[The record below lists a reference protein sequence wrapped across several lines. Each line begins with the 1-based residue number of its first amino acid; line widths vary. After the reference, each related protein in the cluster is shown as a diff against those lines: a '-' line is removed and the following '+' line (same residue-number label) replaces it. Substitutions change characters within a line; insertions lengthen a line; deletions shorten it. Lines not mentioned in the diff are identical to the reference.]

1 MSSIQLG
8 EDEITHLRSQNDQLW
23 KIIEKQRVMIQT
35 LQKENARLSA
45 DRDGLTDKLESLER
59 ENGCKQRVTSLLISP
74 QTLEEMAETQE
85 LTPNETPT
93 SPMPP
98 PRSPYRPLKPENDL
112 DSPILTPSKS
122 SSSSVDKRQSSTVR
136 GRSKRESA
144 IYSRSLSQ
152 HSTKNKN
159 ASSPNLTYH
168 EKSQDRLNMTNI
180 QLKLVGS
187 TIKSNDKGKEVI
199 AFIISIGSPHQ
210 DEFEE
215 KWRVEKL
222 YSDFLTL
229 DSKLKTQLTNRSL
242 NAKMGKLPD
251 KALFSN
257 NAPNKVDQR
266 KIALEQYLQHI
277 ISLPLEDASDLC
289 EFLSTDIVEA
299 VNYKSFG
306 QKEGYLTKRGK
317 NFGGWKTRYFVMNDN
332 VLEYYESKEGTQLGS
347 IRLTNA
353 QIGRQISSSTPT
365 TEEYNNIYRHAF
377 LIVEQR
383 KASSSNYARHIL
395 CANSDDDRDEWV
407 QALLENI
414 QKTTN
419 DSKKKSSVE
428 TSRKLSKEGK
438 NEKPLDS
445 RRPPT
450 PLSSESSESLL
461 MDARMSLDQ
470 ATPKKRPPLT
480 RRSSMCALDR
490 PKQYEPKDELQRAA
504 SPNIMMGRQE
514 DVNAAAEQEKKTRN
528 KANRMTFWGKKMFS
542 GNNEQPK
549 PLTTGEQ
556 QDSKTNPSGFR
567 GFLTRSSNE
576 QTTKVENKPAKQVF
590 GVSLE
595 EAVLISRI
603 NEGYELPAI
612 VYRCIEFLDAM
623 NAVQEEG
630 LYRLS
635 GSNATM
641 KALRERFDQEGDV
654 DLLASR
660 DEYDVHVVAGLL
672 KLWLRELPTSVLTR
686 DLRVDFLH
694 VIGN

>member
-266 KIALEQYLQHI
+266 K
-277 ISLPLEDASDLC
+277 
-289 EFLSTDIVEA
+289 V
-299 VNYKSFG
+299 K
-306 QKEGYLTKRGK
+306 
-317 NFGGWKTRYFVMNDN
+317 
-332 VLEYYESKEGTQLGS
+332 
-347 IRLTNA
+347 
-353 QIGRQISSSTPT
+353 QI
-365 TEEYNNIYRHAF
+365 
-377 LIVEQR
+377 
-383 KASSSNYARHIL
+383 
-395 CANSDDDRDEWV
+395 
-407 QALLENI
+407 
-414 QKTTN
+414 
-419 DSKKKSSVE
+419 
-428 TSRKLSKEGK
+428 
-438 NEKPLDS
+438 
-445 RRPPT
+445 
-450 PLSSESSESLL
+450 
-461 MDARMSLDQ
+461 
-470 ATPKKRPPLT
+470 
-480 RRSSMCALDR
+480 
-490 PKQYEPKDELQRAA
+490 
-504 SPNIMMGRQE
+504 
-514 DVNAAAEQEKKTRN
+514 
-528 KANRMTFWGKKMFS
+528 
-542 GNNEQPK
+542 
-549 PLTTGEQ
+549 
-556 QDSKTNPSGFR
+556 
-567 GFLTRSSNE
+567 
-576 QTTKVENKPAKQVF
+576 
-590 GVSLE
+590 
-595 EAVLISRI
+595 
-603 NEGYELPAI
+603 
-612 VYRCIEFLDAM
+612 
-623 NAVQEEG
+623 
-630 LYRLS
+630 
-635 GSNATM
+635 
-641 KALRERFDQEGDV
+641 
-654 DLLASR
+654 
-660 DEYDVHVVAGLL
+660 
-672 KLWLRELPTSVLTR
+672 
-686 DLRVDFLH
+686 
-694 VIGN
+694 